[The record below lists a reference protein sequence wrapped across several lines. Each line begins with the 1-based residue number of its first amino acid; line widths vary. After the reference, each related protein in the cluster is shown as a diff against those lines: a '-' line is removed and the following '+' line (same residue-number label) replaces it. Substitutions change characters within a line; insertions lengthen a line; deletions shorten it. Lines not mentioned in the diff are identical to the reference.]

1 MQKSN
6 PDSMF
11 TPRKGYNMRD
21 TLTVPKK
28 FVRTKKNGKK
38 LLKHNIVCRSSD
50 HKLSKKCIAA
60 TRRAIRIQ
68 RGLLTHAADSLGI
81 SLATLQKR
89 ISKYHR
95 IAEAYTEQMER
106 NLDDIQKNLMDAAD
120 ERYPWAIKFYLQT
133 QGRKRGFAEHV
144 EHGGEIKLSGSVIS
158 KEEAARLSVEEIRK
172 LVDIIN
178 RAKQPVLEA
187 KFAVEKTNGV

>member
-1 MQKSN
+1 
-6 PDSMF
+6 
-11 TPRKGYNMRD
+11 MRD

-28 FVRTKKNGKK
+28 FTRTIKNGKK
-38 LLKHNIVCRSSD
+38 LLKHNMVKRGSD
-50 HKLSKKCIAA
+50 HKLSKKCISA
-60 TRRAIRIQ
+60 TRRAIRLE
-68 RGLLTHAADSLGI
+68 RGLLTHAADRLGI
-81 SLATLQKR
+81 SLNCIQSR
-89 ISKYHR
+89 ISKYYR

-158 KEEAARLSVEEIRK
+158 KEEAARLSVEEIRE
-172 LVDIIN
+172 LVSIIN
-178 RAKQPVLEA
+178 RAKTPVLEA
-187 KFAVEKTNGV
+187 KFEVEKKNEA

>member
-1 MQKSN
+1 MVK
-6 PDSMF
+6 
-11 TPRKGYNMRD
+11 RG
-21 TLTVPKK
+21 
-28 FVRTKKNGKK
+28 
-38 LLKHNIVCRSSD
+38 SD
-50 HKLSKKCIAA
+50 HKLSKKCISA
-60 TRRAIRIQ
+60 TRRAIRLE
-68 RGLLTHAADSLGI
+68 RGLLTHAADKLGI

-89 ISKYHR
+89 MSKYYR

-158 KEEAARLSVEEIRK
+158 KEEAARLSVEEIRN

-187 KFAVEKTNGV
+187 KFAVEKKNES

>member
-1 MQKSN
+1 
-6 PDSMF
+6 
-11 TPRKGYNMRD
+11 MRD

-28 FVRTKKNGKK
+28 FIRKKKNGKK
-38 LLKHNIVCRSSD
+38 ILKNNIVKRGFD
-50 HKLSKKCIAA
+50 HKLSKKCISA
-60 TRRAIRIQ
+60 TRRAIRME
-68 RGLLTHAADSLGI
+68 RGLLTHAADRLGI
-81 SLATLQKR
+81 SLSAIQAR
-89 ISKYHR
+89 MAKYPR
-95 IAEAYTEQMER
+95 IAQAYEEQMER

-158 KEEAARLSVEEIRK
+158 KEEAGRLSVEEIRN

-178 RAKQPVLEA
+178 RAKKPPVLEA
-187 KFAVEKTNGV
+187 KFAVEKKE

>member
-1 MQKSN
+1 MSGTRLVLPK
-6 PDSMF
+6 F
-11 TPRKGYNMRD
+11 T
-21 TLTVPKK
+21 
-28 FVRTKKNGKK
+28 RTKKNGKK
-38 LLKHNIVCRSSD
+38 ILKNNLVKRGSD
-50 HKLSKKCIAA
+50 HKLSKKCISA
-60 TRRAIRIQ
+60 TRRAIRLE
-68 RGLLTHAADSLGI
+68 RGLLTHAADRLGI
-81 SLATLQKR
+81 SLTTLQKR
-89 ISKYHR
+89 MSKYYR

-158 KEEAARLSVEEIRK
+158 KEEAARLSVEEIRN

-187 KFAVEKTNGV
+187 KFAVEKKNNNEV